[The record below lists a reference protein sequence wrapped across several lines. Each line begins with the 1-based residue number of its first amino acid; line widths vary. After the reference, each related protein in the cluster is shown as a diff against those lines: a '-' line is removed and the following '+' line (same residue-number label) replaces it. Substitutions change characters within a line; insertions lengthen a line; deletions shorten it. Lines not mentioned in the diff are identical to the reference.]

1 MEEYNEGQ
9 FKFITVRNA
18 GHMVPYFQPVRALE
32 IFKQFIE
39 DGHMAPFGGSEV
51 ESGGAAGAGADG
63 LVVADAAV
71 ESGGSLAI

>member
-1 MEEYNEGQ
+1 MEEYNQGQ

-39 DGHMAPFGGSEV
+39 DGHMATLGEV
-51 ESGGAAGAGADG
+51 VGARAGAGAGDG
-63 LVVADAAV
+63 AGGRVAAV
-71 ESGGSLAI
+71 